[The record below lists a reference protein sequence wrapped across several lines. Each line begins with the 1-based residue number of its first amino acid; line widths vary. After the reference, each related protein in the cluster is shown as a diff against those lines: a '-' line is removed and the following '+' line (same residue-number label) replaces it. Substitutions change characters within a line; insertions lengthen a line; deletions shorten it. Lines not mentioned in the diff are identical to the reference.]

1 MIRAILE
8 FERSFVMYLKR
19 GLSLWFSLI
28 ILAVTLIIW
37 QGCSDENVP
46 PKGKVTVAVVNGTVI
61 TKVDFDR
68 RMGFLNQ
75 EFLRIGK
82 TLKDAERSLL
92 ERQVL
97 NELIGNELLYQ
108 ESQKQGIEVDDR
120 SIENGFENWR
130 KQFPSDKE
138 YKKAL
143 KRWNTSEDE
152 IKFHFKRKASITTFV
167 NNNFS
172 DKIVISEKEL
182 RDLYDSKP
190 QFSKQ
195 PELVRISDILIK
207 VEPNADDSVKND
219 ARKKIV
225 EIKEKLKKG
234 EDFAVLAREYSQS
247 PSSSKVG
254 DLNYFKRGQLGKP
267 FDEIAFSLKPGEV
280 SEVIET
286 KFGYSIIKVVD
297 RKPETTAPFEAA
309 KKKINEYLKRTKL
322 QGEIAKYLQELMKK
336 AKIEVLRKNDS
347 KDTDLTKK

>member
-1 MIRAILE
+1 MHR
-8 FERSFVMYLKR
+8 KR
-19 GLSLWFSLI
+19 GLSLWFSFI
-28 ILAVTLIIW
+28 VLAVTLIIW

-46 PKGKVTVAVVNGTVI
+46 PKDKGTIAVVNGTVI

-68 RMGFLNQ
+68 KVGLLNQ

-143 KRWNTSEDE
+143 KKWSTSKDE
-152 IKFHFKRKASITTFV
+152 IKFQFKRNASITTFID
-167 NNNFS
+167 NKFS
-172 DKIVISEKEL
+172 DKIVISEKEI
-182 RDLYDSKP
+182 RDLYDSNP

-195 PELVRISDILIK
+195 PELVRVSDILIK
-207 VEPNADDSVKND
+207 VEPNADDFVKND
-219 ARKKIV
+219 ARKKIE

-234 EDFAVLAREYSQS
+234 EGFAVLAREYSQS
-247 PSSSKVG
+247 PSSSKGG
-254 DLNYFKRGQLGKP
+254 DLNYFMRGQMGKP
-267 FDEIAFSLKPGEV
+267 FEEIAFSLKRGEV

-286 KFGYSIIKVVD
+286 KFGYYLIKVVD
-297 RKPETTAPFEAA
+297 RKPETTVPFEAA
-309 KKKINEYLKRTKL
+309 KEKIGEYLKRTKL
-322 QGEIAKYLQELMKK
+322 QGEIAQYLQELKKK
-336 AKIEVLRKNDS
+336 AKIEVVWKSDLKG
-347 KDTDLTKK
+347 TDLTKK

>member
-8 FERSFVMYLKR
+8 FERSFVMHRKR
-19 GLSLWFSLI
+19 GLSLWFSFI
-28 ILAVTLIIW
+28 VLAVTLIIW

-46 PKGKVTVAVVNGTVI
+46 PKDKGTIALVNGTVI

-68 RMGFLNQ
+68 KMGLLNQ

-97 NELIGNELLYQ
+97 NELIGTELLYQ
-108 ESQKQGIEVDDR
+108 ESQKQGVEVDDR
-120 SIENGFENWR
+120 SIENEFENWR

-143 KRWNTSEDE
+143 KKWNTSEDE
-152 IKFHFKRKASITTFV
+152 IKSQFKRKASIATFID
-167 NNNFS
+167 NKFS

-182 RDLYDSKP
+182 RDLYDSDP

-195 PELVRISDILIK
+195 PELVRVSDILIK

-219 ARKKIV
+219 ARKKI
-225 EIKEKLKKG
+225 ENIKGKLNKG
-234 EDFAVLAREYSQS
+234 EDFAILAREYSQS
-247 PSSSKVG
+247 PSSSKGG
-254 DLNYFKRGQLGKP
+254 DLNYFKRGQMGKP
-267 FDEIAFSLKPGEV
+267 FEEISFSLKPGEV

-297 RKPETTAPFEAA
+297 RKLETTAPFEAA
-309 KKKINEYLKRTKL
+309 KKKIDEYLKRTKL

-336 AKIEVLRKNDS
+336 AKIEVVHKSDLKG
-347 KDTDLTKK
+347 TDLTKK